1 MSSWGKVFWIYA
13 AGEHPCR
20 SMISIKL
27 ICNFIEITLSHGYCH
42 VNLLYIFRTPF
53 PTNTSGDLILNK
65 KNLFKINNED
75 TKTTSLRVI
84 DVAVVPL
91 LLLWTD
97 FTNCSVLSTIDFVQL
112 NSSCVFRVKR
122 TLKKKLLYLA

>member
-27 ICNFIEITLSHGYCH
+27 ICNFIEITLWHGYCH
-42 VNLLYIFRTPF
+42 VNLLYTFRTPF
-53 PTNTSGDLILNK
+53 PTSTSGDLILNK

-75 TKTTSLRVI
+75 TKTTSLRSLTS
-84 DVAVVPL
+84 PWCL
-91 LLLWTD
+91 Y
-97 FTNCSVLSTIDFVQL
+97 CYFVQL